1 MIQVRPIRMYFTFP
15 SEVENILSMYSP
27 LFTILSFH
35 LKILT
40 HASGIS
46 HSNCA
51 IVIGIA
57 MLKQQQMPRYSL
69 TAQ

>member
-1 MIQVRPIRMYFTFP
+1 M
-15 SEVENILSMYSP
+15 P
-27 LFTILSFH
+27 LELVIP
-35 LKILT
+35 
-40 HASGIS
+40 
-46 HSNCA
+46 